1 VIDFSLTPEQLQLQQ
16 VAREFARDH
25 IHPLAAEYDRRT
37 SPDETFPWEIYEK
50 GNELGFNKALIPEKL
65 GGPGLGNLDV
75 AIMLEEL
82 AWGDVG
88 VALTYLAHWLALR
101 PLIVGGSDE
110 QRERFLAPIVADAD
124 GRQLAAICATEHGTA
139 GDLSPRDHLHQAAD
153 RRGGITPE
161 DFATNFTVPAG
172 ERREM
177 TTTAKPDG
185 DDFVINGTKRFI
197 TNGPAASVYLVIASM
212 DPSKPDNEVTGAFM
226 VAADAPG
233 ISIGTVEDKMGHR
246 LSKMSE
252 VIFENVRVPRSD
264 AIPLLATA
272 HGLASS
278 TTNVGALMVGVARA
292 AYEAALEYSK
302 TRYKGGNQIIFH
314 QAIGMKLTEMA
325 IGIKTGRLLTYQA
338 AWETDQGGL
347 IGAVQPMAKVYCSDM
362 ALQVT
367 LEAQQIF
374 GGYGYLRDFPVEKWV
389 RDARVGPIY
398 DFTNEML
405 KVNHILPAIAFA
417 PEV

>member
-1 VIDFSLTPEQLQLQQ
+1 MIDFSLTPEQLQLRQ
-16 VAREFARDH
+16 VARDFTREQIRP
-25 IHPLAAEYDRRT
+25 IAAEYDRRT

-50 GNELGFNKALIPEKL
+50 ANALGFNKALIPEKF
-65 GGPGLGNLDV
+65 GGAGLSNLDV
-75 AIMLEEL
+75 AITLEEL

-88 VALTYLAHWLALR
+88 VALTYLAHWLTLR
-101 PLIVGGSDE
+101 PLIMGGTDE

-139 GDLSPRDHLHQAAD
+139 GDLLPRDHQRTAAS
-153 RRGGITPE
+153 RGSIAPE
-161 DFATNFTVPAG
+161 DFATNLTVPAG

-177 TTTAKPDG
+177 TTTARSDG
-185 DDFVINGTKRFI
+185 DDFVINGVKRFI
-197 TNGPAASVYLVIASM
+197 TNGPVASVYLVLASM
-212 DPSKPDNEVTGAFM
+212 DPSKPDNQVTGAFM

-233 ISIGTVEDKMGHR
+233 ISIGKIENKMGHR

-252 VIFENVRVPRSD
+252 VIFENVRVPRTD
-264 AIPLLATA
+264 ALPPMALAY
-272 HGLASS
+272 GLASS
-278 TTNVGALMVGVARA
+278 TTNVGALMVGLARA
-292 AYEAALEYSK
+292 AYEAALEYAK

-314 QAIGMKLTEMA
+314 QAISMKLTDMA

-338 AWETDQGGL
+338 AWENDH
-347 IGAVQPMAKVYCSDM
+347 GAPISAIQPMAKVYCSDM
-362 ALQVT
+362 ALQVA

-374 GGYGYLRDFPVEKWV
+374 GGYGYMRDYPVEKWV

-405 KVNHILPAIAFA
+405 RANQILPAIAFA